1 MVQRD
6 TKIGQVLE
14 VKVTH
19 HSYQH
24 GIEIKIDSMQN
35 DGSQSWIVISR
46 GVTKDVTELLD
57 ENEQPIHLEEVA
69 PSAAKLVGDKAHK
82 V

>member
-1 MVQRD
+1 MI
-6 TKIGQVLE
+6 T
-14 VKVTH
+14 
-19 HSYQH
+19 
-24 GIEIKIDSMQN
+24 
-35 DGSQSWIVISR
+35 R
-46 GVTKDVTELLD
+46 GVTKDLTELPD